1 MTPEVDKRIA
11 VAAEINYSFGISAPI
26 GSRDRANFEQKK
38 ESFIAGAKSDAAKN
52 YWQKG
57 MYTQQQVDEMLDR
70 QPCVTTSIML
80 KKLYTEEYVKE
91 LFRKFVI
98 ENTNISLIVADNW
111 LSKNKNKEK

>member
-11 VAAEINYSFGISAPI
+11 VAAEINYSFGIRAPI

-38 ESFIAGAKSDAAKN
+38 ESFIAGVKSDAAKN
-52 YWQKG
+52 YWRKG
-57 MYTQQQVDEMLDR
+57 MY
-70 QPCVTTSIML
+70 S
-80 KKLYTEEYVKE
+80 EEEVKE

-98 ENTNISLIVADNW
+98 ENTNISLIVAGNW